1 MMKQIVML
9 VMVSALGLSA
19 CSVSQTSTGWDP
31 APAAST
37 TDQKASGTAVAA
49 AIANFKKA
57 DPGISRFFDNAEG
70 YAVFPSVG
78 KGGAGVGAAY
88 GNGEV
93 YHRGRLVGHSSIT
106 QVTLGFQL
114 GGQAYSQIIF
124 FRDRSDLED
133 FRKGNFEFGA
143 QASAVAV
150 TVGASANAGYSN
162 GVAVFTL
169 VKGGLMY
176 EATVAGQKFNFTPIE

>member
-1 MMKQIVML
+1 ML
-9 VMVSALGLSA
+9 VMALALGLAA

-31 APAAST
+31 AHSAAA
-37 TDQKASGTAVAA
+37 TDQQASGTAVAA
-49 AIANFKKA
+49 AIANFKQA
-57 DPGISRFFDNAEG
+57 DPDIARFFDNAEG

-78 KGGAGVGAAY
+78 KGGAWVVGAAY

-93 YHRGRLVGHSSIT
+93 YHRGRLVGHSSIS
-106 QVTLGFQL
+106 QVTIGPQL

-124 FRDRSDLED
+124 FRGRSDLED
-133 FRKGNFEFGA
+133 FREGNFEFGA

-150 TVGASANAGYSN
+150 TLGASANAGYSD

-169 VKGGLMY
+169 TKGGLMY
-176 EATVAGQKFNFTPIE
+176 EATLAGQKFNFTAIE

>member
-1 MMKQIVML
+1 MKQIAILVML
-9 VMVSALGLSA
+9 LALVLVG
-19 CSVSQTSTGWDP
+19 CSVSQTSSGWDP
-31 APAAST
+31 ARDAAAS
-37 TDQKASGTAVAA
+37 DQQVTSKAVAA
-49 AIANFKKA
+49 AIANFKTA

-78 KGGAGVGAAY
+78 KGGAVVGAAY

-93 YHRGRLVGHSSIT
+93 YHRGRLVGRSSIT

-150 TVGASANAGYSN
+150 TAGASANAGYSN

-169 VKGGLMY
+169 TKGGLMY
-176 EATVAGQKFNFTPIE
+176 EATIAGQKFNFIPIE